1 MSELDPSFIVILI
14 TCIVVG
20 IPIIIFCI
28 SVIRRLRYLRKMD
41 LKIEGEL
48 FVSETGEM
56 FSEFGIPVDEILNR
70 DYILLKVNRIN
81 TTKEEI
87 SNGNISAETHK
98 T

>member
-1 MSELDPSFIVILI
+1 
-14 TCIVVG
+14 
-20 IPIIIFCI
+20 
-28 SVIRRLRYLRKMD
+28 MD

-70 DYILLKVNRIN
+70 DYILLKVNQIN